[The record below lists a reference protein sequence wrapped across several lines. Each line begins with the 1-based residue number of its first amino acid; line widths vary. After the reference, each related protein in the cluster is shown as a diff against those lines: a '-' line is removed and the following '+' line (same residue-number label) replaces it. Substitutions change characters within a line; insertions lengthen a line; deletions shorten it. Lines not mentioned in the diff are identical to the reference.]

1 MVHGENSGQIEKV
14 RDRRFRLSVILLMSP
29 RFRSAIMA
37 SVRNEMDAVNEWSN
51 RMNTTVVTTNG
62 FPFAAGSR
70 QNATDRDELIILAG
84 DRRSVVAKSPD
95 LSL

>member
-62 FPFAAGSR
+62 YPVAAGSR
-70 QNATDRDELIILAG
+70 QCATDRDELIILAG
-84 DRRSVVAKSPD
+84 D
-95 LSL
+95 